1 VAQEKLF
8 EKQVKQYLA
17 SMGIY
22 QAGTP
27 VQKMTVR
34 QHGWFIKI
42 WGGGYQKSGI
52 PDILI
57 CANGIFIGCELKA
70 SDGKASELQIH
81 NVKAINQSGGF
92 GIILY
97 PEKFELF
104 KSLIELT
111 FKVGTFDMKPRLV
124 EDINEGVFK

>member
-8 EKQVKQYLA
+8 EKQVKQYLT
-17 SMGIY
+17 SRGIY

-27 VQKMTVR
+27 VQKMTV
-34 QHGWFIKI
+34 QPHGWFIKI